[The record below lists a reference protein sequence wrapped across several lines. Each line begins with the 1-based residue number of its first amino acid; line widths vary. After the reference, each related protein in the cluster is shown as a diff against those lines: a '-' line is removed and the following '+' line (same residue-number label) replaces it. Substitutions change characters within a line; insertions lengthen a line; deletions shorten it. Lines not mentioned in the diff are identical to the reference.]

1 MIRLGAF
8 LAYALVMVWPGE
20 TIALEGFATVVSG
33 DVIEV
38 KGRRLHLLGVGAPDL
53 DQTCAAKWR
62 CGEAAARALKI
73 RIGTDPV
80 RCEFQGQT
88 EGPMTQGL
96 V

>member
-1 MIRLGAF
+1 MSRLAAF
-8 LAYALVMVWPGE
+8 LAYALVLAWPGE
-20 TIALEGFATVVSG
+20 IIALEGFATVVSG

-38 KGRRLHLLGVGAPDL
+38 KGRRLHLFGVGAPDL

-80 RCEFQGQT
+80 RCEFQGQA
-88 EGPMTQGL
+88 EGSMTQA